1 MTFPTVYLIGAG
13 PGDPGLMTVRGLK
26 LIQQAQVV
34 IYDRLVH
41 PEIMQEA
48 PVDALR
54 IYVGKETGLHY
65 VPQEQINALLVTH
78 AQHGRRVVRL
88 KGGDPFVFGR
98 GGEEAKALADAGI
111 PFEIVP
117 GVSSAIA
124 VPAYAGIPVTH
135 RKVAT
140 SFAVVTGHE
149 EGGKDVASR
158 DWTALATTVDTLVI
172 LMGVK
177 GLSKIVDQLLTHGR
191 SPETP
196 VAMIHWG
203 TTSEQQ
209 TVTGT
214 LADIIAK
221 ATATGLEPP
230 VVTVIGEVV
239 ALREHL
245 QWFPEAITAQ
255 HETLQ
260 KMRIRTPR
268 SNEVSLSGSAVD
280 NVDSG
285 TRPARA
291 HSQEIS

>member
-1 MTFPTVYLIGAG
+1 MTLPTVYLVGAG
-13 PGDPGLMTVRGLK
+13 PGDPGLITVRGLK
-26 LIQQAQVV
+26 LVQQAEVL

-41 PEIMQEA
+41 PEIVQEA
-48 PVDALR
+48 PADALR

-65 VPQEQINALLVTH
+65 VPQEQINELLVTY
-78 AQHGRRVVRL
+78 AQQGRRVVRL

-98 GGEEAKALADAGI
+98 GGEEAKALAEAGI

-117 GVSSAIA
+117 GISSAVA

-158 DWTALATTVDTLVI
+158 DWAALAKTVDTLVV

-177 GLSKIVDQLLTHGR
+177 GLSKIIAQLLAHGR

-203 TTSEQQ
+203 TTNEQQ

-214 LADIIAK
+214 LVDIIDK
-221 ATATGLEPP
+221 ATAAGLEPP
-230 VVTVIGEVV
+230 AVTVIGEVV

-245 QWFPEAITAQ
+245 QWFPEVRTAT
-255 HETLQ
+255 HETFEE
-260 KMRIRTPR
+260 MRIRLTGAHATG
-268 SNEVSLSGSAVD
+268 LSGRTVD
-280 NVDSG
+280 DVDSR
-285 TRPARA
+285 TRPAGT
-291 HSQEIS
+291 HP

>member
-1 MTFPTVYLIGAG
+1 MTPPTAYLIGAG
-13 PGDPGLMTVRGLK
+13 PGDPGLITVRGLQ
-26 LIQQAQVV
+26 LVRQAEVV

-41 PEIMQEA
+41 PEIVQEA
-48 PVDALR
+48 PADALR
-54 IYVGKETGLHY
+54 IYVGKETGLHC
-65 VPQEQINALLVTH
+65 VPQERINELLVTH
-78 AQHGRRVVRL
+78 ARQGRRVVRL

-98 GGEEAKALADAGI
+98 GGEEAKALADANI

-149 EGGKDVASR
+149 EGGKDVAGR
-158 DWTALATTVDTLVI
+158 DWAALATTVDTLVI
-172 LMGVK
+172 LMGMK
-177 GLSKIVDQLLTHGR
+177 GLATIVGQLLAHGR

-196 VAMIHWG
+196 VALIQWG
-203 TTSEQQ
+203 TTSEQR
-209 TVTGT
+209 TVIGT
-214 LADIIAK
+214 LADVIAR
-221 ATATGLEPP
+221 ATAAGLEPP

-245 QWFPEAITAQ
+245 QWFPEIVTAQ

-260 KMRIRTPR
+260 EMRIRPARPHEIGVAGGT
-268 SNEVSLSGSAVD
+268 VD
-280 NVDSG
+280 DVDSR
-285 TRPARA
+285 TRAAGA
-291 HSQEIS
+291 HSQEVS

>member
-13 PGDPGLMTVRGLK
+13 PGDPGLITVRGLK
-26 LIQQAQVV
+26 LIQHAEVV

-41 PEIMQEA
+41 PDIVQEA
-48 PVDALR
+48 PADALR

-78 AQHGRRVVRL
+78 AQQGRRVVRL

-98 GGEEAKALADAGI
+98 GGEEAKALVDAGI

-149 EGGKDVASR
+149 EGGKDIASR
-158 DWTALATTVDTLVI
+158 DWAALATTVDTLVI

-177 GLSKIVDQLLTHGR
+177 GLSKIVDQLLAHGR

-221 ATATGLEPP
+221 ATAAGLEPP

-239 ALREHL
+239 ALREQL
-245 QWFPEAITAQ
+245 QWFPEAITTQ

-260 KMRIRTPR
+260 EMRICAPR
-268 SNEVSLSGSAVD
+268 SDEIGLSRGTCDDVDSRTRATRAHPQEVS
-280 NVDSG
+280 
-285 TRPARA
+285 
-291 HSQEIS
+291 